1 MSNVKEISIFRPLA
15 AKKTLTK
22 TERTILFEH
31 LELDAGIPHYHFE
44 AFNDTEDRILSE
56 TRFKSDIP
64 ALLIKRNIDHIGLL
78 IKKRTSKEFHVSVQ
92 LNVPIHTK
100 DSELQ
105 NPQVAASNAQ
115 IEVIGVMFSNIKNY
129 FNITRLPTLV
139 ETSSLKD
146 KVMSGMFGLYAW
158 YHQQHGNQIK
168 RSKFFQ
174 DLTHLKLKEKQFVFY
189 FKNKESTVK
198 AFTLINAYIDHM
210 IDYYNDSLHFMYS
223 TLEHPP
229 LSTLTEYKP
238 VAVKSLSKVK
248 FVYKSPLLNMIND
261 VYTNNLTTTTSK
273 MVLLYDLVNG
283 KLWPIYQFAK
293 LMGLNDKTV
302 EVFMKE
308 EKERQYNNKI
318 KYDGITNDINQKN
331 KHHKKLFLARSLFHK
346 KSLDG
351 LTEKELEIINLT
363 YQKDLEFASHVQKN
377 KCVHLKLL
385 EIVMQS
391 NNYGRYFDNKA
402 WEELKKLI
410 PFDPSTQGNGLLKC
424 SLCELFV
431 LCPHHYDH
439 FDHKIRVNGFKQKGT
454 SDSDLRL
461 LLLKKY
467 ADKTPIEDAYFCKI
481 CGEKIVQK
489 YNETHAAFIS
499 GQKVHITYT
508 VDTMS
513 TKIWK
518 EVRGIISNNVT
529 FGIVTDENLLTT
541 NITDTIQPYIEDEQT
556 RLQNIATNTPD
567 VIQNTV
573 YLYISLYAYASL
585 IRIMSHHTEDI
596 QFKKGFSGF
605 VEKKPGKSRL
615 AKGGDDHGSSPD
627 GIKDRVDMRMLQGL
641 LKTGLGLL
649 VSTKMSLIQ
658 KIPNISLDSIKPLFV
673 KAFKNIS
680 KMYVKTTEFH
690 TELPPEYVAN
700 SVIYT
705 YLYYANNKHDEN
717 LKYSDVRKIL
727 GVELQDIEKLE
738 TITDKAVIPPIWKL
752 HAPDEDVGF
761 YNDPKYL
768 EMYHKYAY
776 ASFIHFM
783 EYVKS
788 GLHTVSVFKSIK
800 HANHAD
806 EFIGLKKIGDMVK
819 KFSRERFDINKVL
832 YHNKQH
838 GEYTYKRID
847 LSKIFCPDG
856 RKHKFDIHVYEKGLT
871 RLEISKKSIDRWMFD
886 EKKNKEFRK
895 MNRIDL
901 KCSVCGTFLS
911 KTKEAKDED
920 SITNV
925 LNRND
930 EVIGFYN
937 MYTFK
942 CPVKNIHIFEDDEC
956 TQCEVTKTMIF
967 KKDMTYY
974 GKYKNVFYEELEE
987 QAGKR
992 NKGKSL
998 KQPDVKNVVT
1008 KPLALWSIDYTP
1020 ISMISKISKIPV
1032 SVLKN
1037 IGLIEDN
1044 DYEKIRSGEL
1054 NPIGN
1059 MDVDDSFNIN
1069 RVVHLETY
1077 MNTFLIEYEM
1087 LKNGRIIQPQLETF
1101 VKKWGNVDFTKF
1113 PDVAM
1118 DYHSL
1123 HRQYLQSGLPK
1134 DKMANFVL
1142 YSLTA
1147 SLVQIHKHFSAS
1159 VDNSSVMN
1167 ADAALAF
1174 VKYIMDKIVASE
1186 KAISDPGILRGKLAE
1201 VDDDDD
1207 TGDAVEADYDDRDIT
1222 IDENF
1227 DPFSLE
1233 STGIDVGELVDNMDT
1248 GDD

>member
-1 MSNVKEISIFRPLA
+1 MSTVKEISIFRPPA

-22 TERTILFEH
+22 TERTILFER
-31 LELDAGIPHYHFE
+31 LELDTGIPHYHFE
-44 AFNDTEDRILSE
+44 AFNDTEDRILDE

-64 ALLIKRNIDHIGLL
+64 ALLIKRNIDHLGPLV
-78 IKKRTSKEFHVSVQ
+78 KKRTSKEFHVSVQ
-92 LNVPIHTK
+92 LNVPIQTK
-100 DSELQ
+100 DAELQ
-105 NPQVAASNAQ
+105 NPRVAASNAQ
-115 IEVIGVMFSNIKNY
+115 IEVIGAMFSNTRSY
-129 FNITRLPTLV
+129 FNPTRLQTLV

-158 YHQQHGNQIK
+158 YHQQRGTQRR

-174 DLTHLKLKEKQFVFY
+174 ELTHLKLKEKQFVIY
-189 FKNKESTVK
+189 FKNKEATVK
-198 AFTLINAYIDHM
+198 AFTLINAYVDHM
-210 IDYYNDSLHFMYS
+210 IDYYNDSLLFMYS
-223 TLEHPP
+223 SLEHPP
-229 LSTLTEYKP
+229 LSKLADYTLADTKP
-238 VAVKSLSKVK
+238 LAKAK
-248 FVYKSPLLNMIND
+248 FVYKSPLLNMVNE
-261 VYTNNLTTTTSK
+261 VYTNNLTTTDSR

-293 LMGLNDKTV
+293 LMGLDDKTV
-302 EVFMKE
+302 KSFVDK
-308 EKERQYNNKI
+308 EKERQGKNKI
-318 KYDGITNDINQKN
+318 KYDGIINDINQKN
-331 KHHKKLFLARSLFHK
+331 KHYKKLFLARSLFYK
-346 KSLDG
+346 KSLDD
-351 LTEKELEIINLT
+351 LTKKELDIVNLT

-377 KCVHLKLL
+377 KCEHLKLL
-385 EIVMQS
+385 ERVMQS
-391 NNYGRYFDNKA
+391 NNSGKYFDNHA

-410 PFDPSTQGNGLLKC
+410 PFDPSTQGNELLKC
-424 SLCELFV
+424 SLCELLV
-431 LCPHHYDH
+431 LCPHHYDQ
-439 FDHKIRVNGFKQKGT
+439 FQHKTKARGFKQKGFA
-454 SDSDLRL
+454 DKALRL

-467 ADKTPIEDAYFCKI
+467 ADKTPIEDAYFCKV

-489 YNETHAAFIS
+489 YNEAHAAFIS

-513 TKIWK
+513 NKIWK

-529 FGIVTDENLLTT
+529 FGIVTDANLLTT

-585 IRIMSHHTEDI
+585 IRIMSHHPEDI
-596 QFKKGFSGF
+596 QFKKGFEGF
-605 VEKKPGKSRL
+605 AKKKPRT
-615 AKGGDDHGSSPD
+615 AKGGDDHGPGPD
-627 GIKDRVDMRMLQGL
+627 EIKGRVDMRMLQGL

-658 KIPNISLDSIKPLFV
+658 KIPNISLDSIKPLFI
-673 KAFKNIS
+673 KAFKTIS
-680 KMYVKTTEFH
+680 KLYVKTTEFH

-700 SVIYT
+700 SVSYS
-705 YLYYANNKHDEN
+705 YLHYANKKHDEN

-727 GVELQDIEKLE
+727 GVELQDIENLE
-738 TITDKAVIPPIWKL
+738 NITDKAAIPPIWKL

-783 EYVKS
+783 KYVKS
-788 GLHTVSVFKSIK
+788 GLHNVSVFKSIK

-806 EFIGLKKIGDMVK
+806 EFMGLKKIGDTFR
-819 KFSRERFDINKVL
+819 KFLRERFSTNKLL

-838 GEYTYKRID
+838 GKYTYKDID

-856 RKHKFDIHVYEKGLT
+856 RKHNFNIHVYEKGLT
-871 RLEISKKSIDRWMFD
+871 RLEISKKNIDEWMFD
-886 EKKNKEFRK
+886 DKKNKEYRK
-895 MNRIDL
+895 MNRVDL

-911 KTKEAKDED
+911 KTKDAKGEG

-925 LNRND
+925 LNMND

-937 MYTFK
+937 LYTFK
-942 CPVKNIHIFEDDEC
+942 CPVKNIHIFENDKC
-956 TQCEVTKTMIF
+956 TQCGVTKTMIF
-967 KKDMTYY
+967 KKDKEYY
-974 GKYKNVFYEELEE
+974 SKYRKVFQEEVEA

-992 NKGKSL
+992 NKGKVL
-998 KQPDVKNVVT
+998 KPAVVKETAET
-1008 KPLALWSIDYTP
+1008 KPLAPWSIDHAP
-1020 ISMISKISKIPV
+1020 ISMLAKITKIPINV
-1032 SVLKN
+1032 INN
-1037 IGLIEDN
+1037 IGLIEGA
-1044 DYEKIRSGEL
+1044 DYEKIQSGEL
-1054 NPIGN
+1054 NPSGN
-1059 MDVDDSFNIN
+1059 TGDDGDIDAFNTN

-1077 MNTFLIEYEM
+1077 MNAFLIEYEM

-1101 VKKWGNVDFTKF
+1101 VKKWDNVDFTKS
-1113 PDVAM
+1113 PDVAK
-1118 DYHSL
+1118 DYHAL
-1123 HRQYLQSGLPK
+1123 HRRYIKSGLSK

-1142 YSLTA
+1142 HSLA
-1147 SLVQIHKHFSAS
+1147 KALVQIYRQFSPGSESSAM
-1159 VDNSSVMN
+1159 NS
-1167 ADAALAF
+1167 DAALAF
-1174 VKYIMDKIVASE
+1174 VKYTMDKIVASE

-1201 VDDDDD
+1201 VDDDDA
-1207 TGDAVEADYDDRDIT
+1207 GDAVEADYDDRDVI

-1233 STGIDVGELVDNMDT
+1233 STGIDAGELEDNMIT
-1248 GDD
+1248 GDS

>member
-1 MSNVKEISIFRPLA
+1 MSTVKEISIFRPLA

-22 TERTILFEH
+22 TERTILFER
-31 LELDAGIPHYHFE
+31 LELDTGIPHYHFE
-44 AFNDTEDRILSE
+44 AFNDTEDRLLDE
-56 TRFKSDIP
+56 TRSKSDIP
-64 ALLIKRNIDHIGLL
+64 ALLIKRNIDHLGPLV
-78 IKKRTSKEFHVSVQ
+78 KKRTSKEFHVSLQ
-92 LNVPIHTK
+92 LNIPIHIK
-100 DSELQ
+100 DAELQ
-105 NPQVAASNAQ
+105 NPLVAASNAQ

-129 FNITRLPTLV
+129 FNPTRLPTLV

-146 KVMSGMFGLYAW
+146 KVMSGMFGLHAW
-158 YHQQHGNQIK
+158 YHQQHDKQRK

-174 DLTHLKLKEKQFVFY
+174 DLTHLKLKEKQFVIY

-223 TLEHPP
+223 ALEHPP
-229 LSTLTEYKP
+229 LSKLTEYKL
-238 VAVKSLSKVK
+238 ADVKPLVKTK

-261 VYTNNLTTTTSK
+261 VYTNNLTTTTSR

-293 LMGLNDKTV
+293 LMGLNDKAVKGFV
-302 EVFMKE
+302 EE
-308 EKERQYNNKI
+308 EKERQSNNKI
-318 KYDGITNDINQKN
+318 KYDGIINDINQKN
-331 KHHKKLFLARSLFHK
+331 KHHKKLFLARSLFYK
-346 KSLDG
+346 KSLDD
-351 LTEKELEIINLT
+351 LTEKELDIVNLT
-363 YQKDLEFASHVQKN
+363 YQKDLEFVSHVQKN

-385 EIVMQS
+385 ERVMQS
-391 NNYGRYFDNKA
+391 NNSGRYFDNNA

-410 PFDPSTQGNGLLKC
+410 PYDPSTQGNELLKC
-424 SLCELFV
+424 SLCDLSV
-431 LCPHHYDH
+431 LCPHHYEQ
-439 FDHKIRVNGFKQKGT
+439 FEHKTRAKGFKQKGT
-454 SDSDLRL
+454 ADNDLRL

-513 TKIWK
+513 NKIWK
-518 EVRGIISNNVT
+518 EVRGVISNNVT
-529 FGIVTDENLLTT
+529 FGIVTDANLLTT

-556 RLQNIATNTPD
+556 RMQNIVTNTPD

-585 IRIMSHHTEDI
+585 IRIMSHHPEDI

-605 VEKKPGKSRL
+605 AKKKPSKSHS
-615 AKGGDDHGSSPD
+615 AKGGDDHGPSPD
-627 GIKDRVDMRMLQGL
+627 EIKGRVDMRMLQDL

-658 KIPNISLDSIKPLFV
+658 KIPNISLDSIKPLFI
-673 KAFKNIS
+673 KAFKTIS
-680 KMYVKTTEFH
+680 KLYVKTTEFH

-700 SVIYT
+700 SVIYA
-705 YLYYANNKHDEN
+705 YLHYANNKHDEN

-727 GVELQDIEKLE
+727 GVELQDIENLE

-752 HAPDEDVGF
+752 HAPDEDIGF

-776 ASFIHFM
+776 ESFIHFM
-783 EYVKS
+783 KYVKS

-806 EFIGLKKIGDMVK
+806 EFMSLKKIGDTVR
-819 KFSRERFDINKVL
+819 KFLRERFDTNKVL

-838 GEYTYKRID
+838 GEYTYKGID

-856 RKHKFDIHVYEKGLT
+856 RKHRFDIHVYEKGLT
-871 RLEISKKSIDRWMFD
+871 RLEISKKNIDEWMFD
-886 EKKNKEFRK
+886 DKKNKEFRK
-895 MNRIDL
+895 MNRVDL

-911 KTKEAKDED
+911 KTEDVKGED
-920 SITNV
+920 SITSV

-937 MYTFK
+937 LYTFK
-942 CPVKNIHIFEDDEC
+942 CPVKNIHIFEDDKC

-967 KKDMTYY
+967 KKDMAYY
-974 GKYKNVFYEELEE
+974 GKYREVFREELEV

-992 NKGKSL
+992 NKDKGI
-998 KQPDVKNVVT
+998 KQPEIKNVVT
-1008 KPLALWSIDYTP
+1008 KPLAPWSIDNTP
-1020 ISMISKISKIPV
+1020 ISMLSKISKIPI
-1032 SVLKN
+1032 SVLNN
-1037 IGLIEDN
+1037 IGLIEGN
-1044 DYEKIRSGEL
+1044 DYEKIQSGEL
-1054 NPIGN
+1054 NPSGN
-1059 MDVDDSFNIN
+1059 TDVDDVDAFNTN

-1077 MNTFLIEYEM
+1077 MNAFLIEYEM
-1087 LKNGRIIQPQLETF
+1087 MKNGRIIQPQLEMF
-1101 VKKWGNVDFTKF
+1101 VKKWDNVDFTKF
-1113 PDVAM
+1113 PDVAN
-1118 DYHSL
+1118 DYHTL
-1123 HRQYLQSGLPK
+1123 HRRYVQSGLPK

-1142 YSLTA
+1142 YSLAA
-1147 SLVQIHKHFSAS
+1147 SLVQIHKQFSAGA
-1159 VDNSSVMN
+1159 SVMN

-1174 VKYIMDKIVASE
+1174 VKYTMDKIVASE

-1201 VDDDDD
+1201 VDDDDA
-1207 TGDAVEADYDDRDIT
+1207 GDAVEADYDDIDIT

-1233 STGIDVGELVDNMDT
+1233 STGIDAGELGDNMVT